1 MGRARGFTLVE
12 LSMVLSVMAIL
23 VALSVPA
30 YDGIVR
36 RARAAE
42 ARATLEAIG
51 DAELAH
57 YRDTGTFLSCGS
69 PKEGALFDFDPNAS
83 CWRQLGIHFE
93 GRPRFRYGVAV
104 EPSGFVAL
112 AAMEVDRRGKVWT
125 FKLVSQGLTLTELEP
140 R

>member
-1 MGRARGFTLVE
+1 MTRARGFTLVE

-23 VALSVPA
+23 VTLSVPA

-36 RARAAE
+36 HARAAE

-57 YRDTGTFLSCGS
+57 YRDTGAFLPCGS
-69 PKEGALFDFDPNAS
+69 PKEGALFEFDPNAS

-104 EPSGFVAL
+104 DPTGFVAL
-112 AAMEVDRRGKVWT
+112 ATADLRHDGKVRT
-125 FKLVSQGLTLTELEP
+125 FKLTSQGLVLTELASQ
-140 R
+140 